1 MGKTRG
7 TTKYRV
13 VKNRKT
19 VHVGITNNPER
30 REKEHQ
36 REHGVNARLV
46 KEGRRTTREGALR
59 WEREQR
65 SKGRPT
71 GR

>member
-1 MGKTRG
+1 MGEARD

-19 VHVGITNNPER
+19 VHVGITSNPGR

-36 REHGVNARLV
+36 REYGGTARLV
-46 KEGRRTTREGALR
+46 KEGPENNPQGCARVGTQTT
-59 WEREQR
+59 
-65 SKGRPT
+65 
-71 GR
+71 